1 MNTGIYILFAFVI
14 GVIASIHMPMNAT
27 VSKHVG
33 SPLAASILFYFVALI
48 TSVIAFLFLGNF
60 EPISKFT
67 SIPPYLF
74 FTGVISVFVVVSF
87 TFLLPILG
95 ARKLT
100 VLSIAGS
107 LIMAMVLSH
116 FGALSSPEEPI
127 TLKKTIGALIL
138 FIGVVISVA

>member
-1 MNTGIYILFAFVI
+1 MNNGMYILFAFII
-14 GVIASIHMPMNAT
+14 GIVASVHMPMNAT
-27 VSKHVG
+27 VSKHIG

-48 TSVIAFLFLGNF
+48 TSVVTFVLLGNY
-60 EPISKFT
+60 EPIQKIS
-67 SIPPYLF
+67 SVPIYLF
-74 FTGVISVFVVVSF
+74 FTGVISAFVVISF

-116 FGALSSPEEPI
+116 FGALSSPIETI
-127 TLKKTIGALIL
+127 SLKKVIGALVL
-138 FIGVVISVA
+138 FLGVVISVT